1 MKSILFLDD
10 WMVEH
15 RDSLERVWGKP
26 RFVKEIIQEFYP
38 GFLGYAGYISCFYDA
53 NVGRYVM
60 YLAVLPPRADPD
72 VFVTRLESDDPYNWD
87 SPTYD
92 TSVSPAWKGF
102 QNVVVDQDGRP
113 FWPFS
118 VFPLRVRLWRTR
130 GMQQRSGG
138 TLGTFRSWRP
148 SRTVAVS

>member
-1 MKSILFLDD
+1 MRSILFLDD

-26 RFVKEIIQEFYP
+26 QFVKEIFQEFYP
-38 GFLGYAGYISCFYDA
+38 GFLGYAGYISTFFDA

-87 SPTYD
+87 PPAYD

-102 QNVVVDQDGRP
+102 QNVVVDQDGKP

-118 VFPLRVRLWRTR
+118 VFPLADTPLAHKGYATTEWWYSRDIPIAEAVKD
-130 GMQQRSGG
+130 GG
-138 TLGTFRSWRP
+138 
-148 SRTVAVS
+148 A